1 MTLSN
6 LLFVAT
12 FVALASSL
20 SITNDGYWT
29 AVGNMSVSRS
39 DLGVSALGNAII
51 ITGGCLGP
59 QVSNVADNCSFSCNA
74 TTALVEA
81 FFPANNSFVRLAD
94 MPRLR
99 YRHSTEVIN
108 GLLYAL
114 GGRDSTDHLITA
126 VDVYNYTTNTWTTSS
141 FSYSDPSATS
151 DFSTFVRND
160 LIWLVGGYDYYY
172 NISSAVST
180 FSPTSGFTYNAITPM
195 SDPRGDTCATVYGN
209 TIYVVGGF
217 DPASGANYTIPVS
230 TLEIYDYNSGKWNY
244 GPATPA
250 PGGDKACGIINGR
263 LHVFG
268 GEGKQA
274 TNACVYSAPESNV
287 EEFNL
292 NTNTWTE
299 EPPMD
304 TPRFRFAAEY
314 YTQPNGKQ
322 TLYVFGGQGPRN
334 ATGNFY
340 PTLSSVEVW
349 TDLYNTNSASSSSVT
364 SASSTGNVSAASK
377 MVAGLSALVLAFVIM
392 F

>member
-6 LLFVAT
+6 LLFVVT
-12 FVALASSL
+12 FVALASAL

-29 AVGNMSVSRS
+29 AIGNMSVSRS
-39 DLGVSALGNAII
+39 DLGVSSLGNVII
-51 ITGGCLGP
+51 LTGGCLGP
-59 QVSNVADNCSFSCNA
+59 QSADPKDACSFSCSVVTNI
-74 TTALVEA
+74 VEA

-114 GGRDSTDHLITA
+114 GGRDIIGNIITQ
-126 VDVYNYTTNTWTTSS
+126 VDVYNFATNSWTTSS
-141 FSYSDPSATS
+141 YTYSDPSATS
-151 DFSTFVRND
+151 DFSTFVRNND
-160 LIWLVGGYDYYY
+160 IWLVGGYDYYY

-180 FSPTSGFTYNAITPM
+180 FSPSSGFTYNAITPM
-195 SDPRGDTCATVYGN
+195 SDPRGDTCSTLYGN
-209 TIYVVGGF
+209 IIYVVDGF
-217 DPASGANYTIPVS
+217 DPASGGNYTIPVS
-230 TLEIYDYNSGKWNY
+230 TLEIYDFTTGKWTY
-244 GPATPA
+244 GPPTPA

-268 GEGKQA
+268 GEGKQV
-274 TNACVYSAPESNV
+274 TDACVYSAPEANT

-292 NTNTWTE
+292 NSNTWTE

-334 ATGNFY
+334 VTGNFY

-349 TDLYNTNSASSSSVT
+349 TDLYTTSISSTTSSV
-364 SASSTGNVSAASK
+364 NAAQK
-377 MVAGLSALVLAFVIM
+377 MVVGLSALVLAIVLM